1 MRIVNVISEIVGN
14 KLSRADV
21 ATQNKESL
29 CISLSYPSHI
39 SGQTVLSHTLKP
51 IIHFLFLCTWTIPL
65 LKQVHSFLTLIQ

>member
-1 MRIVNVISEIVGN
+1 MHIVNVEIVGN
-14 KLSRADV
+14 KLSRADDV

-51 IIHFLFLCTWTIPL
+51 MIHFLFLCTWTIPL